1 MLLVC
6 NRLPAA
12 AAVLLL
18 LSFAPRP
25 ITSSTI
31 TAAPRATPSASNLTA
46 TCEFRTINYITD
58 SLPQLCFRSSWSH
71 PNGTAS
77 STSSENATLA
87 STGPD
92 GSAITIPA
100 GQGAGHD
107 AAGNTTSSSIA
118 AGELSA
124 ATSTTLS
131 EVLETTTP
139 SADELEPSELNEA
152 SFLSFEEWKKQAL
165 EKAGQSNSN
174 IGTKKSGMGENRKR
188 DSESIQNNLDSIGDE
203 GEIDLDFGAFR
214 DGEKP
219 SESLQST
226 ENTRTEAQGESQEVE
241 KVVKRKDHY
250 RSPDAGIT
258 CKERFSYA
266 SFDAGATVLKTHS
279 GAKNPKAVLIE
290 NKDSYMLSECSA
302 GNKFIIIELSVS
314 LLSKASLTR
323 LIPRRKIYGST
334 RSF

>member
-6 NRLPAA
+6 NRLPA

-25 ITSSTI
+25 ITSNTI
-31 TAAPRATPSASNLTA
+31 TAAPQATQPPSDTTA

-77 STSSENATLA
+77 TKSSENAPVA
-87 STGPD
+87 SAGPE
-92 GSAITIPA
+92 GSILTTPA
-100 GQGAGHD
+100 GQGAGQEVSEN
-107 AAGNTTSSSIA
+107 ATSSEIA
-118 AGELSA
+118 PGELPA
-124 ATSTTLS
+124 ATSSTPL
-131 EVLETTTP
+131 EVLETATP

-165 EKAGQSNSN
+165 EKAGQSNPN
-174 IGTKKSGMGENRKR
+174 IGNKRSGTGENRKR

-203 GEIDLDFGAFR
+203 GEIDLDFGVFR
-214 DGEKP
+214 EGERAH
-219 SESLQST
+219 ESPQNT
-226 ENTRTEAQGESQEVE
+226 ENTRAEPKDESQDVE

-250 RSPDAGIT
+250 RSSDAGIT

-314 LLSKASLTR
+314 SFLELPLTR
-323 LIPRRKIYGST
+323 LTARRKIYGSIL
-334 RSF
+334 SF